1 MIAVPVP
8 GDAERRPIWSE
19 PAVRDPV
26 VASAGADATWPI
38 GPPPPGR
45 IQIGHLGTMKAIV
58 CLSAVV
64 ALTPL
69 IGTPARADD
78 AEAARLC
85 RGDAFRLCLSE
96 IPDRDRITACMVRNR
111 TRLSPGCQTVF
122 NKPSRPATVET
133 ASRTIR

>member
-1 MIAVPVP
+1 MWHGLSNALHPN
-8 GDAERRPIWSE
+8 
-19 PAVRDPV
+19 
-26 VASAGADATWPI
+26 T
-38 GPPPPGR
+38 
-45 IQIGHLGTMKAIV
+45 IQIEHPGTMKAAS
-58 CLSAVV
+58 CLFTAVTTLSTF
-64 ALTPL
+64 A
-69 IGTPARADD
+69 GAPAHAND

-85 RGDAFRLCLSE
+85 RGDAFRFCLSE